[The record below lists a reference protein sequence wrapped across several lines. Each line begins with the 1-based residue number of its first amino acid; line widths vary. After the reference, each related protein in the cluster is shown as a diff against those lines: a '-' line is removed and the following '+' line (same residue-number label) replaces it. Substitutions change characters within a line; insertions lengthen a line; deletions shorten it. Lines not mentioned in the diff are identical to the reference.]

1 MDARITEC
9 QTLSELAEL
18 ERTCPLT
25 EEEQR
30 LVFQRKLEI
39 FQRIGH
45 RDGHDTD
52 TKYRYCR
59 YLQVGGKYRYFH
71 QVSLVFDTEPALF
84 MVSTY
89 V

>member
-1 MDARITEC
+1 M
-9 QTLSELAEL
+9 LAFFCSIKISKYFVAT
-18 ERTCPLT
+18 RP
-25 EEEQR
+25 R
-30 LVFQRKLEI
+30 N
-39 FQRIGH
+39 

-71 QVSLVFDTEPALF
+71 QVSLPFDTEPALV
-84 MVSTY
+84 MVSMY